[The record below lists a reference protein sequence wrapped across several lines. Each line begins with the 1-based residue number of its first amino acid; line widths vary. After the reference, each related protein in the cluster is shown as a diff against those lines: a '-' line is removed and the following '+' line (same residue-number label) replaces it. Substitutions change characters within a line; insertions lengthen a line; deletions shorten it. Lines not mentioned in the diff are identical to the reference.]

1 MIEQTTTTKK
11 KKKKKD
17 RRWEVHVIFY
27 NRGYFISEL
36 KSYTR
41 RQLNE
46 KCLLSLNDVTLI
58 QHRHSILQTFS
69 Y

>member
-1 MIEQTTTTKK
+1 MNEQTTTTKK

-17 RRWEVHVIFY
+17 RKWEVHVIFY

-41 RQLNE
+41 R
-46 KCLLSLNDVTLI
+46 
-58 QHRHSILQTFS
+58 
-69 Y
+69 